1 VNPSVKNDERDVE
14 GVGVGVGV
22 FVAMEKDTVVAMEK
36 DAVVAMEKDAVVV
49 VVVVDAGTE
58 DVDEE
63 EVVAG
68 DEETMVAIILLSTPW
83 IRKPFRH
90 SNSSFRGAMCG
101 CLQQMDANST

>member
-22 FVAMEKDTVVAMEK
+22 FVAMEKDAVGAMEK
-36 DAVVAMEKDAVVV
+36 DAVVAMEKDAV